1 MGKVFVGQTALDI
14 VATVGQD
21 ITGATA
27 LLIKYIKPD
36 LTTTGEFNAVISDAA
51 TGEITYTVTSEND
64 IDQPGNWKFWAHV
77 TFSDGSYAA
86 GEIYKQKVYTEG
98 T

>member
-1 MGKVFVGQTALDI
+1 MGKVFVGQTALDL

-27 LLIKYIKPD
+27 LVIKYVKPD
-36 LTTTGEFNAVISDAA
+36 LTTTGEFNAVSSDDS
-51 TGEITYTVTSEND
+51 TGEITYRVTSEDD
-64 IDQPGNWKFWAHV
+64 IDKPGTWKFWAHV
-77 TFSDGSYAA
+77 RFSDGSYAA
-86 GEIYKQKVYTEG
+86 GEIFKQKFYIEG